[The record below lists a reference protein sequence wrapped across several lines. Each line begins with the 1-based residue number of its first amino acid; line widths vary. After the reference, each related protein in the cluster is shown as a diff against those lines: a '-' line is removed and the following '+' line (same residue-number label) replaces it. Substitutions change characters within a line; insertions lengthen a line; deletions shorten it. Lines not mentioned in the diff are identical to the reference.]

1 MPALVLLVQRMHP
14 VSKCGFNDTEKGD
27 GLGMAVCFLVLDIL
41 LPLHPGAVM
50 KYHVAFL

>member
-14 VSKCGFNDTEKGD
+14 VSKRGFNDAEKGD
-27 GLGMAVCFLVLDIL
+27 GLGMAVCFLVLGIL